1 MIKSLVFSAFTLLML
16 SSCHSFFGEK
26 VKGNGNVV
34 TENRSIGNFSGVDVS
49 GAIDVYIKQD
59 NANSVRIETDENIQ
73 GLIIT
78 RIEGNV
84 LHIKPENNTDLNPTR
99 LKVYVSAPS
108 FTSLEASGACKI
120 YSENKITSS
129 EPLDIDLTGASNAI
143 VAVNA
148 PKITADL
155 SGAGL
160 IELSGE
166 TKQLS
171 IDGSG
176 SSDIKCFDLKAE
188 DVEIDIS
195 GAGNAEVFAS
205 ARLDVEVSG
214 AGDVKYR
221 GSPSVNQRISGAGS
235 VKKVD

>member
-1 MIKSLVFSAFTLLML
+1 
-16 SSCHSFFGEK
+16 
-26 VKGNGNVV
+26 
-34 TENRSIGNFSGVDVS
+34 
-49 GAIDVYIKQD
+49 
-59 NANSVRIETDENIQ
+59 
-73 GLIIT
+73 
-78 RIEGNV
+78 
-84 LHIKPENNTDLNPTR
+84 
-99 LKVYVSAPS
+99 
-108 FTSLEASGACKI
+108 
-120 YSENKITSS
+120 
-129 EPLDIDLTGASNAI
+129 LDIDQSGASNAI

-148 PKITADL
+148 PIVTADL

-171 IDGSG
+171 IDGAG

-221 GSPSVNQRISGAGS
+221 GSPSVSQRISGAGN